1 MGKEAATGAYS
12 RQKLEKK
19 CFLYSRKN
27 IFKKT
32 CVTPKGLETKIN
44 VFCLVKKKVLKN
56 GYFCLWGKQKI
67 ISISWNFYLCIQFSK
82 IHYLIHITIAWNFL
96 IYVSKNFVKFPRW
109 FSLHYFP
116 LFCPLWNST
125 LPSYSRLSKT
135 HKLTQKSSL
144 IIFCFHLKVRVFD
157 DGDTSMY

>member
-1 MGKEAATGAYS
+1 MV
-12 RQKLEKK
+12 
-19 CFLYSRKN
+19 
-27 IFKKT
+27 IFAFEGIKR
-32 CVTPKGLETKIN
+32 L
-44 VFCLVKKKVLKN
+44 
-56 GYFCLWGKQKI
+56 
-67 ISISWNFYLCIQFSK
+67 IQFLE
-82 IHYLIHITIAWNFL
+82 ILIDVFNFLKFWNFL

-144 IIFCFHLKVRVFD
+144 IIFCFHLKVRGFWWRWHILCIRWKSFENCFP
-157 DGDTSMY
+157 GKYMQAFEWSLMYKYLELLHNIWKNQHGGIYVPARKMRQTWLYKM

>member
-1 MGKEAATGAYS
+1 MVIFAFEGIK
-12 RQKLEKK
+12 RLIQ
-19 CFLYSRKN
+19 FLD
-27 IFKKT
+27 
-32 CVTPKGLETKIN
+32 
-44 VFCLVKKKVLKN
+44 
-56 GYFCLWGKQKI
+56 
-67 ISISWNFYLCIQFSK
+67 LCIQFSK
-82 IHYLIHITIAWNFL
+82 IDYLILFTISWNFL

-144 IIFCFHLKVRVFD
+144 IIFCFHLKVRGFWWRWHILCIRWKSFENCFP
-157 DGDTSMY
+157 GKYMQAFEWSLM